1 MANFISHEFELP
13 THWAPYLINGD
24 EDSLTL
30 SEINIIDAFVKETG
44 LGSPVAVGEETFFL
58 KYHDAQNYGVLASDC
73 ATYSFL
79 EEVDDLQP
87 EPSLSAADR
96 NPSMLG

>member
-30 SEINIIDAFVKETG
+30 SEINIVDAFVKETG
-44 LGSPVAVGEETFFL
+44 LVPLSQSER
-58 KYHDAQNYGVLASDC
+58 KHS
-73 ATYSFL
+73 
-79 EEVDDLQP
+79 
-87 EPSLSAADR
+87 SLSITMHKTMECLR
-96 NPSMLG
+96 LTVPPIHF